1 MLKIQKRAGTI
12 ITIMT
17 PQLYRKLYFI
27 YSFFVCLFFYIITL
41 SGIKHMTINPL
52 LLYKDDNAQSVVSV

>member
-17 PQLYRKLYFI
+17 PQLVSFI
-27 YSFFVCLFFYIITL
+27 VFCCCLFFYIITL

-52 LLYKDDNAQSVVSV
+52 LLYNDGNAQTVVCV